1 MPTCERPRERLIN
14 YGVSN
19 LSNIEILSII
29 LKTGISGMNVK
40 DVSTYLLS
48 KYSLF
53 DLANVSVYELERL
66 PGIGRVKAIEVVSC
80 IELGR
85 RIFLA
90 KKDKLLQYHNAYEIW
105 EDSKYLFYGKKQEEF
120 YCLYFDNK
128 QKLIERKLLF
138 MGTINQ
144 SVTHPREVFKEAYKL
159 SASTIVCMHNH
170 PSGDVRPSKADIM
183 FTDSLVKI
191 GLVQGIPVVDHIIF
205 GEDDYYSFYD
215 NKNIINL

>member
-66 PGIGRVKAIEVVSC
+66 PGIGRVKANYWLCSI
-80 IELGR
+80 
-85 RIFLA
+85 
-90 KKDKLLQYHNAYEIW
+90 
-105 EDSKYLFYGKKQEEF
+105 
-120 YCLYFDNK
+120 
-128 QKLIERKLLF
+128 
-138 MGTINQ
+138 
-144 SVTHPREVFKEAYKL
+144 PRL
-159 SASTIVCMHNH
+159 
-170 PSGDVRPSKADIM
+170 
-183 FTDSLVKI
+183 
-191 GLVQGIPVVDHIIF
+191 
-205 GEDDYYSFYD
+205 
-215 NKNIINL
+215 

>member
-53 DLANVSVYELERL
+53 DLAEVSLYELEKL
-66 PGIGRVKAIEVVSC
+66 PGIGRVKAIEIVSC

-159 SASTIVCMHNH
+159 SVSTIVCMHNH

>member
-53 DLANVSVYELERL
+53 DLAEVSLYELEKL
-66 PGIGRVKAIEVVSC
+66 PGIGRVKAIEIVSC

>member
-53 DLANVSVYELERL
+53 DLAEVSLYELEKL
-66 PGIGRVKAIEVVSC
+66 PGIGRVKAIEIVSC

-90 KKDKLLQYHNAYEIW
+90 KKDKLLQYHNADEIL

>member
-1 MPTCERPRERLIN
+1 
-14 YGVSN
+14 
-19 LSNIEILSII
+19 
-29 LKTGISGMNVK
+29 
-40 DVSTYLLS
+40 
-48 KYSLF
+48 
-53 DLANVSVYELERL
+53 
-66 PGIGRVKAIEVVSC
+66 
-80 IELGR
+80 
-85 RIFLA
+85 
-90 KKDKLLQYHNAYEIW
+90 
-105 EDSKYLFYGKKQEEF
+105 
-120 YCLYFDNK
+120 
-128 QKLIERKLLF
+128 